1 MCKVSVIMPLYNAE
15 KYVYKAVN
23 SILNQ
28 TFTDFELIVVND
40 GSSDNSYNIV
50 SSFND
55 DRLKIFEND
64 RNRGIAYTRNR
75 AIGLASGEY
84 IAIMDDDDIAPLNRL
99 ELEVKYL
106 DEHPGIIAVCG
117 NSCRI
122 DEKDNDLNE
131 LWRVCKSPKRINAL
145 FLFGDPIPNSSAM
158 VRRKILIDNNIRF
171 TDDMHG
177 IEDYRFWSEVS
188 LKGLIGSIDE
198 VMLYNRLCH
207 GSESSVQN
215 SLEARKL
222 RKIDY
227 CNTKDI
233 LFSNY
238 GVHFN
243 DKERKRLYDTFSEG
257 RTTASFS
264 ELVTVFPVIIKIM
277 WQTSRC
283 SISGE
288 IAQVCCMTFLSTVI
302 KSIKKKVSGR
312 NRMWWDYE
320 NRKNVVPVGLKDD
333 FEKMQ

>member
-1 MCKVSVIMPLYNAE
+1 VCKVSVIMPLYNAE
-15 KYVYKAVN
+15 KYVYKAIN

-40 GSSDNSYNIV
+40 GSSDSSCNIV
-50 SSFND
+50 SMFND
-55 DRLKIFEND
+55 ARLKFYNND

-75 AIGLASGEY
+75 AIELASGEY

-106 DEHPGIIAVCG
+106 DEHPDIIAVCG

-122 DEKDNDLNE
+122 DENDNDLNE

-158 VRRKILIDNNIRF
+158 VRSKILMDNNIRF
-171 TDDMHG
+171 TDKMHG

-188 LKGLIGSIDE
+188 IRGLIGSIDE
-198 VMLYNRLCH
+198 VMLYNRLGH
-207 GSESSVQN
+207 NSESDVQN
-215 SLEARKL
+215 SLEAKKM

-233 LFSNY
+233 LFSSY
-238 GVHFN
+238 GVCLG
-243 DKERKRLYDTFSEG
+243 DKEREKLYETFSEG

-264 ELVTVFPVIIKIM
+264 ELVTVFPVIIHIIK
-277 WQTSRC
+277 QTSKC
-283 SISGE
+283 FISKE
-288 IAQVCCMTFLSTVI
+288 IRQVCIMIYLSTVL
-302 KSIKKKVSGR
+302 KSIRVKVSGR
-312 NRMWWDYE
+312 NKMWWDYE
-320 NRKNVVPVGLKDD
+320 NRKNVVPKGLKDD
-333 FEKMQ
+333 FNQL